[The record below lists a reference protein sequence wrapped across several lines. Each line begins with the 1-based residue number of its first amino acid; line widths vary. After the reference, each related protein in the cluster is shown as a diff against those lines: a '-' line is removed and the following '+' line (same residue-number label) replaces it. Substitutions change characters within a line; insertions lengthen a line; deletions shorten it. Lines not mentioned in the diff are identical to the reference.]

1 MVQFILN
8 PTAGKGRTLK
18 VLDKL
23 TDYLKVRSVEYAVHF
38 TQRAG
43 HATEIARKLSQA
55 PSDLVV
61 IGGDGTVSEV
71 LNGIDRFEN
80 VALGIIPCGT
90 GNDFAASANLP
101 VMEPKDAMELILSGT
116 PRYTDF
122 IQIGDKRSMNVAGMG
137 IDVDVL
143 ERYNRR
149 KMRTKFTYMQC
160 LVSALVALKWMN
172 FELEVDG
179 VPLGHREAMIAS
191 VANGKYFG
199 GGMVISPNSQIDDGK
214 LDLVIVNKLPKSKML
229 GPLLGFKKGTLLKYD
244 FVESIPCRSVKVVS
258 AAKKVVNV
266 DGELWNS
273 PVFECKI
280 VSDLLRMYRP

>member
-1 MVQFILN
+1 MYQFILN
-8 PTAGKGRTLK
+8 PTAGKGRTLR

-23 TDYLKVRSVEYAVHF
+23 TDFLKVRSEEYSVHF
-38 TQRAG
+38 TQRPG
-43 HATEIARKLSQA
+43 HAAEIAAKLSRNPA
-55 PSDLVV
+55 KIVV

-71 LNGIDRFEN
+71 LNGIEN
-80 VALGIIPCGT
+80 FDNVELGIIPCGT
-90 GNDFAASANLP
+90 GNDFAASAKLP
-101 VMEPKDAMELILSGT
+101 VMEPKDAMELILTGT
-116 PRYTDF
+116 PRFTDF
-122 IQIGDKRSMNVAGMG
+122 IQIGNKRCMNVAGMG

-149 KMRTKFTYMQC
+149 RFHTKVTYMQC
-160 LVSALVALKWMN
+160 LVSALIALKWMN

-179 VPLGHREAMIAS
+179 VPLGRREAMIAT

-199 GGMVISPNSQIDDGK
+199 GGMVISPDSQIDDGH
-214 LDLVIVNKLPKSKML
+214 LDLVIVNKLPKTKML

-258 AAKKVVNV
+258 DAKKIVNV
-266 DGELWNS
+266 DGELWDS

-280 VSDLLRMYRP
+280 VSDQLRLYRP